1 MKHSI
6 MQKVKAYLSLLLLSA
21 LTNTAFAN
29 NPASTSPLASDLQ
42 SLLSETE
49 AVNTQLAG
57 ITLTENNMCS
67 ELLSAHQSVEAL
79 INSIETINANLTT
92 PVSVDNDSMQALD
105 DISAVIVTMAANST
119 ALSSDLTAL
128 GGTTDMLAISDGL
141 SAMLRLSDDI
151 GTMANRIL
159 EMADKI
165 LLMADNIGAMAD
177 RIILTQQIQSE
188 NLALTQASIL
198 ATQQNSLTLVS
209 VIDTSTYTAD
219 FNAQTWT
226 GNLLAA
232 DMSTT
237 WLTQFNMAREWAS
250 LATDVESLLAQVKA
264 THEVISA
271 AAATN
276 TLYLDVDSYTA
287 LTDMS
292 IMVNTMSVAMEGL
305 ALATESLSYTTGDVT
320 LSDSMSSILQ
330 LSTDIGVMANRI
342 LEMADLILAMA
353 DNIGLTADQIIV
365 TQQLQSTNYAATL
378 ASVETTQQIAISIIA
393 INSL

>member
-6 MQKVKAYLSLLLLSA
+6 IQKAKTYLSLLLLSA
-21 LTNTAFAN
+21 LINTAYAN
-29 NPASTSPLASDLQ
+29 NPASVSPLASDLQ
-42 SLLSETE
+42 NLLSEAE
-49 AVNTQLAG
+49 AVNLQLAG
-57 ITLTENNMCS
+57 ITLTDNNVCG
-67 ELLSAHQSVEAL
+67 ELLSAHQSVEAM
-79 INSIETINANLTT
+79 INSIEIINANLTT
-92 PVSVDNDSMQALD
+92 PVSVDNDSLQALD
-105 DISAVIVTMAANST
+105 DTSAVIVAMATNGT
-119 ALSSDLTAL
+119 GLSSDLTAL
-128 GGTTDMLAISDGL
+128 SNTTNMLVISNGL

-177 RIILTQQIQSE
+177 RIILTQQVQSE

-198 ATQQNSLTLVS
+198 ATQQNSLALVS

-219 FNAQTWT
+219 LNAQTWT

-264 THEVISA
+264 THEVIST

-287 LTDMS
+287 LADMS

-305 ALATESLSYTTGDVT
+305 ALATEGLSYTTGDVT